1 MNKNSVLQSAKHV
14 GISPEKYLTI
24 CWILSTY
31 IVSFPLRLFM
41 GLKAQHVFIQ
51 LRTWRRTRALG
62 ILWAQTLSF
71 ISWTWKS
78 SSKSIFYL
86 PQSITKLHSKALD
99 QSEIMNSNRSS
110 STTTSV
116 RMKYHQPNLWSTAVF
131 VCLFEDGGC
140 QKNNN
145 KTSQLLYLRPKK
157 EDQRPWTKD
166 HYFVWMRKK
175 LKKKN

>member
-99 QSEIMNSNRSS
+99 QSEIMKLQSLFFHNHKCENEVSPAKPVVHCSI
-110 STTTSV
+110 
-116 RMKYHQPNLWSTAVF
+116 
-131 VCLFEDGGC
+131 CLFVWGWRM
-140 QKNNN
+140 
-145 KTSQLLYLRPKK
+145 SKK
-157 EDQRPWTKD
+157 QQQNLSIIVP
-166 HYFVWMRKK
+166 
-175 LKKKN
+175 

>member
-1 MNKNSVLQSAKHV
+1 VNKNSVLQSAKHV

-71 ISWTWKS
+71 ISWTWRS
-78 SSKSIFYL
+78 
-86 PQSITKLHSKALD
+86 SKALD

-131 VCLFEDGGC
+131 VCLFEDEGC
-140 QKNNN
+140 QK
-145 KTSQLLYLRPKK
+145 TT
-157 EDQRPWTKD
+157 TKPLN
-166 HYFVWMRKK
+166 YCTLG
-175 LKKKN
+175 LKKRTKEPGPKITILSGWGKN